1 MAKQKTSYARR
12 ANFLLFRRTR
22 VRRDDRK
29 FAATKQMES
38 FCDAIKFDGILK
50 SPITYLITV
59 KILFT
64 LKIIRN
70 FS

>member
-38 FCDAIKFDGILK
+38 FCDTITIEDQPLSVVAVDAFKVTSSMAEIK
-50 SPITYLITV
+50 PN
-59 KILFT
+59 
-64 LKIIRN
+64 R
-70 FS
+70 